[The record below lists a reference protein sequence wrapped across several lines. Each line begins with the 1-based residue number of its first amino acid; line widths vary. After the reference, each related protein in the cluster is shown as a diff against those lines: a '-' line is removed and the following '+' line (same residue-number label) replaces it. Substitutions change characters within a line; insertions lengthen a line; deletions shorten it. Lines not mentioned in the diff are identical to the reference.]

1 MSCSHWRLIR
11 SFALSTRAE
20 RAVLHSMK
28 PMSPK
33 KDMYFS
39 ALEGVSSTIDTASII
54 RNSLKQLAL
63 RELHSI
69 IITSACPTTFGS
81 KQSTSELNDPL
92 ESRNAFNSLE
102 WVPSFRLSISIQKS
116 RYKLQCP
123 RDSFNSEVLCKLGS
137 DLGGI

>member
-69 IITSACPTTFGS
+69 MEEIIVCQWLLLGNRP
-81 KQSTSELNDPL
+81 
-92 ESRNAFNSLE
+92 E